1 MHRASDGSC
10 RVQRGLAGRA
20 GHAEA
25 PGTAKCCPY
34 AADGVESAVAKL
46 QYSDAGQQ
54 TSPGRGDR
62 QPVLPRSRAPT
73 SLPPVSDDRH
83 DGEMKSAET
92 DETHGAFSF
101 HDGLPSPRWR
111 LVM

>member
-34 AADGVESAVAKL
+34 AADGVESAVAIVW
-46 QYSDAGQQ
+46 SSV
-54 TSPGRGDR
+54 TSITPDR
-62 QPVLPRSRAPT
+62 LLGHV
-73 SLPPVSDDRH
+73 DDRVF
-83 DGEMKSAET
+83 D
-92 DETHGAFSF
+92 
-101 HDGLPSPRWR
+101 RR
-111 LVM
+111 LHYLVQRFP